1 MADEKKVEKN
11 IVAIELG
18 SSAVRAI
25 LGQKRADGSLQILG
39 FEKESAPDSIHK
51 GVVYN
56 VDKTIQ
62 AIVAVI
68 KRLEERQK
76 VYVNKVYVGVTGQ
89 SLRSVGN
96 TVMRQFDEKVTI
108 SDEIVES
115 LKHENTSQ
123 DYPDCEIIDCVVQ
136 EYRIGNHLTNS
147 PRGVIADR
155 IEGFYKNIIARK
167 SLEEGISRC
176 FQGAKLE
183 IAGIFIAPL
192 RLADYLLTEQE
203 KRAGCALIDF
213 GAETTTVAVYEK
225 DILRHLAVIPLGGNN
240 ITNDIASLLHI
251 EHVEAESLKRT
262 YGSAYTEESEER
274 ENRLI
279 EISNN
284 RQTDEKRL
292 QAIVEARQQEILA
305 NVWEQIKDY
314 TDRLIS
320 GLIFT
325 GGAANMP
332 QLESAFVK
340 YHNYKNIKTRQLP
353 TSPEFTTVH
362 KLDPQ
367 TNNFAT
373 LVALLKR
380 GDEECTSERPSEL
393 DLFDSKERETPTFE
407 EKTPVDGD
415 GSVKTYRSHT
425 SDTTEDGSQSSM
437 EDGQPTE
444 EEQAPEPKPKRPS
457 ALARVGR
464 WFREAAGKLVEE

>member
-1 MADEKKVEKN
+1 MGVEKKEEKKVEKN

-25 LGQKRADGSLQILG
+25 MGQKRADGSLQVLG

-62 AIVAVI
+62 AIVAAI
-68 KRLEERQK
+68 KRIEERQK

-108 SDEIVES
+108 TDDIIES
-115 LKHENTSQ
+115 LKNENTSQ
-123 DYPDCEIIDCVVQ
+123 EYPDCKIIDCVVQ
-136 EYRIGNHLTNS
+136 EYRIGNHLTTT

-155 IEGFYKNIIARK
+155 IEGFYKNIIARN
-167 SLEEGISRC
+167 SLEEGITRC
-176 FQGAKLE
+176 FQSAKLDVS
-183 IAGIFIAPL
+183 GIFIAPL
-192 RLADYLLTEQE
+192 SLAEYLLSEQE
-203 KRAGCALIDF
+203 KRSGCALVDF

-225 DILRHLAVIPLGGNN
+225 DILRHLVVIPLGGNN
-240 ITNDIASLLHI
+240 ITNDIASILHI
-251 EHVEAESLKRT
+251 EHVEAEELKCT
-262 YGSAYTEESEER
+262 YGSAYSEDNEER
-274 ENRLI
+274 ENRII

-292 QAIVEARQQEILA
+292 LSIIEARQQEILA
-305 NVWEQIKDY
+305 NVWEQLKDY

-325 GGAANMP
+325 GGAAHMRD
-332 QLESAFVK
+332 LETAFVK
-340 YHNYKNIKTRQLP
+340 YHGYKNLKTRHLP
-353 TSPEFTTVH
+353 TTPEFTSTL

-367 TNNFAT
+367 TNTLAT
-373 LVALLKR
+373 LIALLKR
-380 GDEECTSERPSEL
+380 GEEECTSERPAEL
-393 DLFDSKERETPTFE
+393 DLFDSKGREEPTFS

-415 GSVKTYRSHT
+415 GSVKSYRTHSDEQ
-425 SDTTEDGSQSSM
+425 SDTPSEETTESDEKES
-437 EDGQPTE
+437 
-444 EEQAPEPKPKRPS
+444 KPKRPS
-457 ALARVGR
+457 AFSRVGK
-464 WFREAAGKLVEE
+464 WFRDAAGKLVEE